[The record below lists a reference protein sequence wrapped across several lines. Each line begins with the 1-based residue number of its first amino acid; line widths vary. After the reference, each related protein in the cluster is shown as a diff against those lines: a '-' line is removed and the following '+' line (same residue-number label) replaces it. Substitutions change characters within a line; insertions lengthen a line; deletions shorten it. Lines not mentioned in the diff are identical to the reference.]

1 MSQPQPSETLK
12 TAINGALIVGLIV
25 MAVSFY
31 VRLTSTDDPAWTAFP
46 MPIALTLLGLRSL
59 LLTPDTNTS
68 ARTQRTVGGLLV
80 ALSLVL
86 LILNIVEL
94 NMADTPR

>member
-1 MSQPQPSETLK
+1 MSEQPVGNETLGK
-12 TAINGALIVGLIV
+12 AINGALIIALLV

-31 VRLTSTDDPAWTAFP
+31 VRFTSTEDPAWTAFP
-46 MPIALTLLGLRSL
+46 MPIAMALLGLRSL
-59 LLTPDTNTS
+59 LLTPDAQHS
-68 ARTQRTVGGLLV
+68 ARAQRTVGGLLV

-94 NMADTPR
+94 DVGGAG